1 MLLASLDA
9 GLLAA
14 APQAISVDF
23 DATFLVQ
30 FVLFAGLTL
39 VLKPLLF
46 DPMLKLFEER
56 ERRIDGAKMQA
67 RKIDEKSASALTKYE
82 TEMAKARATA
92 NAERDQAF
100 NVMQNILQAH
110 GDVQAMFAIIPAV
123 LPQVKAGKL
132 KALAV
137 TGLRRSAIAPEVPS
151 VAELGYPQLESLAW
165 IGLLAPAGTPAEI
178 VNRLQGEGA
187 KAMRAPETRE
197 LLGKQGFDVVAGTP
211 AEFSAWIRAEQAK
224 WSKVIRASGATAD

>member
-1 MLLASLDA
+1 MLLASLDD

-92 NAERDQAF
+92 NAERE
-100 NVMQNILQAH
+100 
-110 GDVQAMFAIIPAV
+110 
-123 LPQVKAGKL
+123 K
-132 KALAV
+132 
-137 TGLRRSAIAPEVPS
+137 
-151 VAELGYPQLESLAW
+151 
-165 IGLLAPAGTPAEI
+165 
-178 VNRLQGEGA
+178 
-187 KAMRAPETRE
+187 
-197 LLGKQGFDVVAGTP
+197 
-211 AEFSAWIRAEQAK
+211 IRAEALRKEQEILGAVRTAAAQTLENGK
-224 WSKVIRASGATAD
+224 KAALADAERVRATLKAQSAGLARDLAGRVLGREVQS

>member
-1 MLLASLDA
+1 MLLASLDD

-30 FVLFAGLTL
+30 FVLFAALTL

-67 RKIDEKSASALTKYE
+67 RKIDERSASALTKYE

-92 NAERDQAF
+92 NAERE
-100 NVMQNILQAH
+100 
-110 GDVQAMFAIIPAV
+110 
-123 LPQVKAGKL
+123 K
-132 KALAV
+132 
-137 TGLRRSAIAPEVPS
+137 
-151 VAELGYPQLESLAW
+151 
-165 IGLLAPAGTPAEI
+165 
-178 VNRLQGEGA
+178 
-187 KAMRAPETRE
+187 
-197 LLGKQGFDVVAGTP
+197 
-211 AEFSAWIRAEQAK
+211 IRAEAVRKEQEILGT
-224 WSKVIRASGATAD
+224 VRAAAAQTLEDGKKSALAEAERVRATLKAQSGALARDLAGRVLGREVQS

>member
-56 ERRIDGAKMQA
+56 ERRIDGAKLQA
-67 RKIDEKSASALTKYE
+67 RKIDEQSASALARYE
-82 TEMAKARATA
+82 SEMAKARASA
-92 NAERDQAF
+92 NTEREKLRADAVRKEQEILGTVRAAAAQTLENGKKAALVEAERAR
-100 NVMQNILQAH
+100 AT
-110 GDVQAMFAIIPAV
+110 
-123 LPQVKAGKL
+123 L
-132 KALAV
+132 KAQSGVLARDLAGRV
-137 TGLRRSAIAPEVPS
+137 LGREVQS
-151 VAELGYPQLESLAW
+151 
-165 IGLLAPAGTPAEI
+165 
-178 VNRLQGEGA
+178 
-187 KAMRAPETRE
+187 
-197 LLGKQGFDVVAGTP
+197 
-211 AEFSAWIRAEQAK
+211 
-224 WSKVIRASGATAD
+224 